1 MLSDNASTYLSAAE
15 ELRQLFQSPSRKEFL
30 SRQGVEWQF
39 IPKRAPWYGGF
50 WERLIGLSK
59 RAIKKTL
66 RRAFIT
72 LTELQTLAVEV
83 KAILNDRPITHVSY
97 RRCR

>member
-30 SRQGVEWQF
+30 SRKGVEWQF